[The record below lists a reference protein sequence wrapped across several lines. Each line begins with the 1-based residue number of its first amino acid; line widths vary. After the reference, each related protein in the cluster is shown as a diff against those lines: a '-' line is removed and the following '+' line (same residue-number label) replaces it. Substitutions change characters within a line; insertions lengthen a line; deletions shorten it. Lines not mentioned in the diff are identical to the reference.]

1 MASSR
6 AIKNRIKSTKNI
18 QQITKAMQAV
28 SAVKM
33 RKTESAALR
42 GRPFALYAID
52 ILRKIERGTG
62 ESIKA
67 LSPLFSQREV
77 KKSLV
82 VVIASDKGLAGAF
95 NSNVFRFATQFLKEK
110 TTPVSIVAVGKRAKE
125 FFEKNLSA
133 DKKNNLQVV
142 KSFDGIGDL
151 DTLSEVKHITEF
163 VVSSFVDESFDSV
176 DVIYTEFISALK
188 QEVVHRP
195 LLPLNRETLDT
206 VIDNII
212 PETGKF
218 SDIRK
223 VEDIDTVEYKF
234 EPSTAILVEK
244 LVPTLVEVEIF
255 HSILEANAS
264 EHAARMVAMKNAS
277 ENAKEVIGSLTIS
290 YNKARQAQI
299 TKELI
304 EIVSGKEALAA
315 LED

>member
-18 QQITKAMQAV
+18 GQITKAMQAV

-33 RKTESAALR
+33 RKTESAALK

-62 ESIKA
+62 ENIKA
-67 LSPLFSQREV
+67 LSPLFVQREV

-82 VVIASDKGLAGAF
+82 VVVASDKGLAGAF
-95 NSNVFRFATQFLKEK
+95 NSNVFRFATEFLKEK
-110 TTPVSIVAVGKRAKE
+110 TTPVSIVAVGKRVKE
-125 FFEKNLSA
+125 FFEKNNTPIA
-133 DKKNNLQVV
+133 

-151 DTLSEVKHITEF
+151 VTLPEVKHITEF
-163 VVSSFVDESFDSV
+163 IVSSFTNESFDSV
-176 DVIYTEFISALK
+176 DVIYTEFVSALK

-206 VIDNII
+206 VIDNIV

-223 VEDIDTVEYKF
+223 TEDVGEIEYKF
-234 EPSTAILVEK
+234 EPAEELIVEK
-244 LVPTLVEVEIF
+244 LVPTLVELEVF

-277 ENAKEVIGSLTIS
+277 ENAKEVIASLTIS

>member
-1 MASSR
+1 
-6 AIKNRIKSTKNI
+6 
-18 QQITKAMQAV
+18 MQAV

-52 ILRKIERGTG
+52 ILRKIERGVG
-62 ESIKA
+62 ENIKE
-67 LSPLFSQREV
+67 LSPLFVQRDI

-95 NSNVFRFATQFLKEK
+95 NSNVFRFATSFLKEK
-110 TTPVSIVAVGKRAKE
+110 TSPVSIVAVGKRAKE
-125 FFEKNLSA
+125 FFEKN
-133 DKKNNLQVV
+133 NFTVI

-151 DTLSEVKHITEF
+151 VNIDEVKHITEF
-163 VVSSFVDESFDSV
+163 VVSSFIDKSFDSV
-176 DVIYTEFISALK
+176 DVIYTEFVSALK

-206 VIDNII
+206 VIDNIV

-223 VEDIDTVEYKF
+223 TEDIGAVEYKF
-234 EPSTAILVEK
+234 EPSGSLIVEK
-244 LVPTLVEVEIF
+244 LVPTLVELEIF